1 MNNILLTF
9 LLHSVNNNNCK
20 RKLCNIFILLNFDNE
35 KKKGINSAT
44 NSSAN
49 LYLRIFTKSRIL
61 NKKLKMGDYESYFVF
76 PIHQYR

>member
-35 KKKGINSAT
+35 KKKDINSAMNSFCKSLST
-44 NSSAN
+44 NFE
-49 LYLRIFTKSRIL
+49 YYEKS
-61 NKKLKMGDYESYFVF
+61 NFE
-76 PIHQYR
+76 

>member
-35 KKKGINSAT
+35 KKKVLT
-44 NSSAN
+44 
-49 LYLRIFTKSRIL
+49 LLRTPLQIFIYEFSR
-61 NKKLKMGDYESYFVF
+61 KVEF
-76 PIHQYR
+76 